1 MRENTIKKIL
11 MILSMIII
19 PFVILVPVLWMI
31 ILSFTGEPYFLSDIS
46 SIDLTLEGYKYVFFN
61 ETLGYWGYLKNSLIV
76 ATFISI
82 VVPIISSFAGYSISR
97 LNFPGK
103 KILPLVI
110 LAISM
115 FPPISIVGS
124 IFEAFANLGILN
136 THIALIL
143 PGIAWALPFGLWV
156 NISYFSQIPIDL
168 DKVALVDGTSR
179 IKILFKII
187 LPLAAPGIFAT
198 ALLVFIGSFN
208 ELLFAIL
215 LTSTRAAQTIPVGI
229 STFQG
234 SYGEIIWGPL
244 MAAST
249 LTTLPL
255 IIVTLYFQKYIIGGL
270 TRGSVKG

>member
-136 THIALIL
+136 THFALIL